1 LNWTGKVLVDPDME
15 AKMAISWSC
24 SFHRSAGS
32 SLWISLD
39 QDPDSELDDE
49 EESEDP
55 EDQHWVASV
64 ESRR

>member
-1 LNWTGKVLVDPDME
+1 ME

-24 SFHRSAGS
+24 SFHRAAGS
-32 SLWISLD
+32 SLRISLD